1 MISLSGLA
9 IGVGMLVDNS
19 VVVIENIYRLRAK
32 GVSAPA
38 AAVSGARQVA
48 GAIAASTLTT
58 ICVFVPI
65 VFVQGLTRQLFVD
78 MALTIGYSLIASL
91 IIALTLVPAMS
102 QRMLRTIRGRKT
114 DEGRILRGYERSL
127 RFVLRHKAV
136 AVIAAVALLF
146 GSGFAVFARGFS
158 FMPDMSGTEVSV
170 SVTLDDNASFDE
182 TVEAAEKV
190 NEAMMKYDEFDT
202 VGVTVGGS
210 LSMMGLSLGGSSG
223 DAGSITAYG
232 VLKPGE
238 TKKGAEISK
247 KLEEELDGIGEITIG
262 GSTSSM
268 STLLGDGNVQLRLTG
283 DDLPAIQDAAKDIAR
298 KMEELDS
305 VSSADSGMGATSPE
319 IKVTVDRAKAAAK
332 GLTVAQVFQQV
343 AAAVAEEKTSVTMRG
358 EDGRNIDVV
367 IVKDDTDKITSSSV
381 GSIDLTYS
389 DSEGKEKK
397 TSLSSVADIEEA
409 ETLDMIRRTDQ
420 KRNLIITGEV
430 AEGYSLTA
438 ATNDVR
444 SMIDSYDLPA
454 GCSVEFGGSDKSTM
468 EAMQQLSLMLLLGV
482 VMIYLI
488 MVAQFQ
494 SLKSPFIIMFT
505 IPLAFTGGF
514 LGLLVTGFDVSVISM
529 IGFVMLCGIIVNNGI
544 VLVDYINVLRLD
556 GKDRVEAI
564 VEAGK
569 TRMRPIFITALT
581 TVLGL
586 SVMALGI
593 GTGAEMMQPLAI
605 VCIGGLLYA
614 TLMTLFIIPLIYDA
628 FNKRDMK
635 RVEDKELELPE
646 GVI

>member
-1 MISLSGLA
+1 M
-9 IGVGMLVDNS
+9 GM
-19 VVVIENIYRLRAK
+19 
-32 GVSAPA
+32 
-38 AAVSGARQVA
+38 
-48 GAIAASTLTT
+48 
-58 ICVFVPI
+58 
-65 VFVQGLTRQLFVD
+65 
-78 MALTIGYSLIASL
+78 
-91 IIALTLVPAMS
+91 
-102 QRMLRTIRGRKT
+102 
-114 DEGRILRGYERSL
+114 
-127 RFVLRHKAV
+127 
-136 AVIAAVALLF
+136 
-146 GSGFAVFARGFS
+146 S
-158 FMPDMSGTEVSV
+158 F
-170 SVTLDDNASFDE
+170 
-182 TVEAAEKV
+182 
-190 NEAMMKYDEFDT
+190 
-202 VGVTVGGS
+202 
-210 LSMMGLSLGGSSG
+210 GGSSG

-232 VLKPGE
+232 VLKSDA

-247 KLEEELDGIGEITIG
+247 KLEEELDGIGEITMG
-262 GSTSSM
+262 GSTTSMSSM
-268 STLLGDGNVQLRLTG
+268 LGDGSVQLRLIG
-283 DDLPAIQDAAKDIAR
+283 DDLPKMQEAAKDIAAN
-298 KMEELDS
+298 MEELDS
-305 VSSADSGMGATSPE
+305 VSEADSGMGATSPE

-343 AAAVAEEKTSVTMRG
+343 AAAVAEEKTSVTLRG
-358 EDGRNIDVV
+358 EDGKNIDVV
-367 IVKDDTDKITSSSV
+367 IVKDDSNKTTSDTV
-381 GSIDLTYS
+381 GSIDLTYT

-397 TSLSSVADIEEA
+397 TSLSSVADIDEA

-420 KRNLIITGEV
+420 KRNLIISGTV
-430 AEGYSLTA
+430 ADGYSLTA

-444 SMIDSYDLPA
+444 SMMDSYDLPA
-454 GCSVEFGGSDKSTM
+454 GCTVEYDGSDKMTM

-529 IGFVMLCGIIVNNGI
+529 IGFVTLCGIIVNNGI
-544 VLVDYINVLRLD
+544 VLVDYINVLRLG
-556 GKDRVEAI
+556 GKERVEAI

-614 TLMTLFIIPLIYDA
+614 TFMTLFVIPLIYDA
-628 FNKRDMK
+628 FNKREMK
-635 RVEDKELELPE
+635 RVEEKELELPE
-646 GVI
+646 GMI